1 VKKDALMEGGKILF
15 AHINNPTAYA
25 SLATNTAGYIAALE
39 AIVRSV
45 QCLGDVTI

>member
-15 AHINNPTAYA
+15 THINTPAAYA
-25 SLATNTAGYIAALE
+25 SLAISIAGYVAALE

-45 QCLGDVTI
+45 QCLGDITL